1 MTTLAF
7 SFNKTMSE
15 SKQPTL
21 PASPSNAPT
30 EGGGQAR
37 HKPLGERLIE
47 RGLINRMQLDVALKE
62 QRRTSERLGRIL
74 VGLGFVS
81 ESDIASLIFE
91 DSGTH
96 LVSLRKTIPDP
107 SLFVG
112 LDETF
117 LRKHLF
123 VPVSKGDGYITVAMA
138 NPDDVY
144 AADQIRK
151 HFAIP
156 LHVLGA
162 TREEILDSIRECLG
176 TGGEK
181 LKRTLDANPEDE
193 NAAIR
198 IVDGVLNHALDQ
210 RATDIH
216 FEPEEKLLRIRYRVD
231 GVLLPGDNVSS
242 KISPAVLTR
251 VKLLA
256 GLDISEH
263 RLPQDGRFRF
273 QTPSGPVDLRVS
285 VIPTVHGENIVVR
298 VLDHSGTAPRLET
311 LGLSS
316 EHIEILKGMAN
327 RPYGILF
334 VTGPTGSGKSTTLF
348 ALLATIDAME
358 RKICTVE
365 DPVEYRMPLIRQC
378 QVNADI
384 GFNFAA
390 ALRSIL
396 RQDPDVIL
404 VGETRD
410 TETAQIAVRSA
421 LTGHLVMS
429 TLHTNSAVGAIP
441 RLIDMGIDRFLVNS
455 TLIGVLAQRLVRML
469 CPKCK
474 EGYSP
479 SPEERRWLGPDV
491 PAGEI
496 TLYRPRGCA
505 VCKSKGFRGRT
516 GLFELF
522 ITDDETAQLVSRGA
536 SEREI
541 LAVAK
546 AHGMR
551 GMAEDGKLKVLQ
563 GVTSI
568 SEVLRVISETEDAV
582 ARG

>member
-1 MTTLAF
+1 MDER
-7 SFNKTMSE
+7 E
-15 SKQPTL
+15 STAH
-21 PASPSNAPT
+21 PAPA
-30 EGGGQAR
+30 EAGAAKR
-37 HKPLGERLIE
+37 HKPIGERLIE
-47 RGLINRMQLDVALKE
+47 QGLINRLQLDVALKE
-62 QRRTSERLGRIL
+62 QRRTGEKLGRIL
-74 VGLGFVS
+74 VGLGFVT
-81 ESDIASLIFE
+81 ESDIASLVFA
-91 DSGTH
+91 DSGTSMI
-96 LVSLRKTIPDP
+96 SLRKNLPDP
-107 SLFVG
+107 KLFTG
-112 LDETF
+112 LDEGQ

-123 VPVSKGDGYITVAMA
+123 VPVVKGDGYLTVAMA

-144 AADQIRK
+144 VTDQIRK
-151 HFAIP
+151 IFGMP

-162 TREEILDSIRECLG
+162 TREEILDTIRDMMG

-181 LKRTLDANPEDE
+181 LRSALDASPEDD

-198 IVDGVLNHALDQ
+198 IVDGILNHALDQ

-231 GVLLPGDNVSS
+231 GVLLPGENVSANV
-242 KISPAVLTR
+242 SPAVLTR
-251 VKLLA
+251 LKLLA

-263 RLPQDGRFRF
+263 RLPQDGRFRI

-285 VIPTVHGENIVVR
+285 ALPTIHGENLVVR
-298 VLDHSGTAPRLET
+298 ILDHSGTAPRLDV
-311 LGLSS
+311 LGLSE
-316 EHIEILKGMAN
+316 EHKEILKGIAS
-327 RPYGILF
+327 RPYGMLF

-378 QVNADI
+378 QVNPDI
-384 GFNFAA
+384 GFDFAS

-410 TETAQIAVRSA
+410 TETAQIAVRAA

-441 RLIDMGIDRFLVNS
+441 RLVDMGIDKFLINS
-455 TLIGVLAQRLVRML
+455 TLIGVLGQRLVRVL

-474 EGYSP
+474 ASYAAT
-479 SPEERRWLGPDV
+479 PEERRWLGPEA

-496 TLYRPRGCA
+496 LLYRAKGCP
-505 VCKSKGFRGRT
+505 VCKNKGFRGRT
-516 GLFELF
+516 GIFELF
-522 ITDDETAQLVSRGA
+522 VTDEETTQLVSRGA
-536 SEREI
+536 PEKEI
-541 LAVAK
+541 LAVAR

-551 GMAEDGKLKVLQ
+551 TMADDGRKLALQ
-563 GVTSI
+563 GFTSI
-568 SEVLRVISETEDAV
+568 SEVLRVTSEVEEAV